1 MEFKEV
7 EIMPGIYLTDFRK
20 KEKTNEICFSPEEY
34 RMELRQKGILHPEVL
49 RMERERFENSMEK
62 LKETNEEI
70 KEDEELKEIVRENE
84 EVIERMGKY
93 VEVINELLGEGGSI
107 FL

>member
-1 MEFKEV
+1 MEFQEV
-7 EIMPGIYLTDFRK
+7 ELKPGIYFTDYRK
-20 KEKTNEICFSPEEY
+20 KEKTNEICFTPEEY
-34 RMELRQKGILHPEVL
+34 RMELRQKGIVHPEVL
-49 RMERERFENSMEK
+49 RMERERFENALKK

-70 KEDEELKEIVRENE
+70 KEDEELKEIVRENQ